1 MAAGL
6 SKPRRGRSRRGLQ
19 QLSAFPRGFRMPS
32 VKRFMLLRDGD
43 GYTCS
48 WVQHEPEGEAEMKVK
63 IDYRIT
69 QDRCGIPMN

>member
-1 MAAGL
+1 
-6 SKPRRGRSRRGLQ
+6 
-19 QLSAFPRGFRMPS
+19 MPS

>member
-1 MAAGL
+1 
-6 SKPRRGRSRRGLQ
+6 
-19 QLSAFPRGFRMPS
+19 MPS

-48 WVQHEPEGEAEMKVK
+48 CVQHEPEGEAEMKVK

-69 QDRCGIPMN
+69 QDRFGIPMN